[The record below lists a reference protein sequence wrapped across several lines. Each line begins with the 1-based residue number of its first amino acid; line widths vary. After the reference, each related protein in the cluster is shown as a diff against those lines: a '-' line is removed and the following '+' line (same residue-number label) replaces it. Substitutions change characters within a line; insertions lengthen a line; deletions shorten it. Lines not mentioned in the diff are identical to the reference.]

1 MNNINTVLSFLKES
15 GVFYLATTDN
25 NTPKV
30 RPFGII
36 DLINGHLY
44 MVTLKH
50 KDVYK
55 QMIANPIIQLCAMKS
70 DGTWIRV
77 NATATSVDD
86 ISIKDQLLKMNQTT
100 FDIYAHCKEEM
111 VAVRLDNCSASIS
124 TDNPEPIC
132 FNF

>member
-1 MNNINTVLSFLKES
+1 MNNINTVLSFLKEC

-25 NTPKV
+25 NIPKV

-36 DLINGHLY
+36 DLIDNHLY

-55 QMIANPIIQLCAMKS
+55 QIVANSRVQLCAMKS

-77 NATATSVDD
+77 NGNAISVDD
-86 ISIKDQLLKMNQTT
+86 SAIKDQLLAMNQTT
-100 FDIYAHCKEEM
+100 YDIYSNSKEEM
-111 VAVRLDNCSASIS
+111 IALRIDNGSASIS
-124 TDNPEPIC
+124 TENPEPIC

>member
-1 MNNINTVLSFLKES
+1 MNNINTVLSFLKEC

-25 NTPKV
+25 GLPKV

-36 DLINGHLY
+36 DLIDGHLY
-44 MVTLKH
+44 MVTLKR

-55 QMIANPIIQLCAMKS
+55 QIVANPQIQLCAMKS

-77 NATATSVDD
+77 NGHAVSIDD
-86 ISIKDQLLKMNQTT
+86 SAIKQQLLAINPTT
-100 FDIYAHCKEEM
+100 QEIYANCINEM
-111 VAVRLDNCSASIS
+111 IALRIDNGCASIS
-124 TDNPEPIC
+124 TDNPNPIC